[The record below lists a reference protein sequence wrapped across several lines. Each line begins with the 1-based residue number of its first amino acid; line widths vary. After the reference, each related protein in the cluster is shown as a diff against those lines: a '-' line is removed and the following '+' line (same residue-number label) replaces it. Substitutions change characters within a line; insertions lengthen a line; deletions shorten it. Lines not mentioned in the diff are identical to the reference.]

1 MIFAWGMIVIFVGML
16 FTELAWASDLPLAAP
31 TSISELIPY
40 LVVAL
45 FGLVLLFYVIRNVLQ
60 IRHAENKAEGI
71 EHYMEL
77 LLDASINEIYIF
89 DAESYRFI
97 NVSKGALDNLGYSHD
112 EVLELTAYNIKPA
125 FDLSSFEK
133 AVSPLKKGEKELL
146 VFETIHK
153 RKDGSTYPVE
163 VHLQLMKPPGQ
174 PQQFMAVILDITRR
188 KNAEQ
193 ALKESETHYR
203 ILLESTS
210 AIPWEVDL
218 STWCFTYVGPQI
230 EQVAGYSQQ
239 EWYQPDFWHNHLH
252 PADRDRAVMFCK
264 ESTEKCEDHEFE
276 YRFVTKQG
284 ETIWIR
290 DSVQVVVEDGKPIML
305 RGFMFDITGQKEEQ
319 QLQEQIHHCLV
330 ETQGIAHI
338 GSWEYDVLKD
348 EISWSDETYH
358 IFGVNKDEELDL
370 NSYMGLIHPEDREHF
385 QQVYQDAVE
394 NRHGYEIEHR
404 LLMKDGSIKYV
415 YGRGN
420 LQLNSQ
426 GKVIRIFGTVQDI
439 TERKRTDEAMK
450 TVAAAVSSTGDSFY
464 QQLVTSMAE
473 MFDADYAFIGLL
485 SENRPMVVDT
495 YVVYAH
501 GKIARNFSY
510 ELKGTPCMNVVGK
523 KVCAYPDHVQQL
535 FPHDKLLT
543 EMGVESYIGVPLF
556 ASGGYGIG
564 LVTVMDSK
572 PMKNVAHMEEVLTI
586 FAARTEAELERK
598 KANETIQKLSMAV
611 EQSPNTIIITDAK
624 GNIEYV
630 NPAFVET
637 TGYSA
642 KEVLHKTPAILKS
655 GIMPE
660 SFYKELWET
669 ISVGK
674 SWSGTFH
681 NRRSDGE
688 LYWGESRI
696 SPIKNP
702 RGEIT
707 HYLCLQSDITEQKQ
721 MELQLRRSQKMD
733 ALGKLTGG
741 IAHDYNNM
749 LNVILGYTELLEM
762 VVEASGDDKP
772 LEYLR
777 EIHRATERGS
787 NLTKKLL
794 SFSRQEPAE
803 PVEVDLN
810 EVLSESEDMLKK
822 TLTARIQLHY
832 QLQENTWPVYFDRN
846 EFEDALLNMCIN
858 AMHAMPEGGELSIT
872 TSNIAL
878 LENEANILGL
888 QTGDYVLFTLAD
900 TGCGIDEEL
909 LAQIFD
915 PFFTTKGEMGT
926 GLGLTQVY
934 GFVKRAKGAIRIDSK
949 VNEGTYIQIY
959 FPRYHDGHTIEAST
973 TDMDVPLTGTETIL
987 VVDDEQA
994 ICELAKNMLESKGYQ
1009 VITADSG
1016 EAALK
1021 VLDRK
1026 ADIDLLLSDIIM
1038 PGMDGYKLAE
1048 KVREKYPGIKI
1059 QLMSGYDDKRKRTE
1073 DDEVLYQSILHKPY
1087 TANKLFTAVRRALD
1101 ANPAG

>member
-1 MIFAWGMIVIFVGML
+1 MIFTRRTIAFL
-16 FTELAWASDLPLAAP
+16 FGILLIESARASDLAFAAP
-31 TSISELIPY
+31 TSFSELIPY
-40 LVVAL
+40 LVVSL
-45 FGLVLLFYVIRNVLQ
+45 FGLVLLFFVIRNILQ

-89 DAESYRFI
+89 DVDSYRFI

-112 EVLELTAYNIKPA
+112 EVLELTAYNIKPE

-133 AVSPLKKGEKELL
+133 AISPLKKGEKELL
-146 VFETIHK
+146 VFETIHR

-174 PQQFMAVILDITRR
+174 PEQFMAVILDITER

-193 ALKESETHYR
+193 ALIKSETHFR
-203 ILLESTS
+203 TLLESTS

-218 STWCFTYVGPQI
+218 STWRFTYVGPQI
-230 EQVAGYSQQ
+230 EQVSGYSQQ
-239 EWYQPDFWHNHLH
+239 EWYQPDFWSTHLH

-276 YRFVTKQG
+276 YRFITKQG
-284 ETIWIR
+284 KTIWIR
-290 DSVQVVVEDGKPIML
+290 DSVQVVVEDNKPAML
-305 RGFMFDITGQKEEQ
+305 RGFMFDITHNKEVQAQ
-319 QLQEQIHHCLV
+319 QEKIHHRLV

-338 GSWEYDVLKD
+338 GSWEFDPRND
-348 EISWSDETYH
+348 EIIWSDETYR
-358 IFGVNKDEELDL
+358 IFGLEPNEAIKMDKYISV
-370 NSYMGLIHPEDREHF
+370 IHPGDRSHF

-420 LQLNSQ
+420 LQLDSQ
-426 GKVIRIFGTVQDI
+426 GEVVRVFGTVQDI

-495 YVVYAH
+495 YMVYAH
-501 GKIARNFSY
+501 GKIVNNFSY

-523 KVCAYPDHVQQL
+523 EVCAYPDHVQQL

-611 EQSPNTIIITDAK
+611 EQSPNTIIITDVD

-637 TGYSA
+637 TGYST

-655 GIMPE
+655 GIMPD
-660 SFYKELWET
+660 SFYEELWQT
-669 ISVGK
+669 ISSGK
-674 SWSGTFH
+674 PWSGTFH

-696 SPIKNP
+696 SPIKNA

-762 VVEASGDDKP
+762 VVEASGDDKQM
-772 LEYLR
+772 EYIH

-787 NLTKKLL
+787 TLTKKLL

-810 EVLSESEDMLKK
+810 AVLSESEDMLKK

-872 TSNIAL
+872 TSNVEL
-878 LENEANILGL
+878 LQNEANILGL
-888 QTGDYVLFTLAD
+888 QMGDYVLFTLAD

-949 VNEGTYIQIY
+949 INEGTYIQIY
-959 FPRYHDGHTIEAST
+959 FPRYQDGHAIKESAT
-973 TDMDVPLTGTETIL
+973 TRDVPLTGTETIL

-1009 VITADSG
+1009 VVTADSG

-1026 ADIDLLLSDIIM
+1026 PDIDLLLTDIIM

-1048 KVREKYPGIKI
+1048 KVRKKYPMVKI
-1059 QLMSGYDDKRKRTE
+1059 QLMSGYDDDRKRTE
-1073 DDEVLYQSILHKPY
+1073 DDEVLYQNVLHKPY
-1087 TANKLFTAVRRALD
+1087 TANKLYAAVRRALD
-1101 ANPAG
+1101 AKPA